1 MAFRHPER
9 SEGSRNDYYYL
20 ISIIMIFTEEN
31 FNDVLASNTVVVADF
46 WATWCGPCRMVGPVI
61 ESLAKDYEGKAAIG
75 KIDIE
80 ENDSLTEQYG
90 IRNVPTVLFFKNG
103 QLVDKVVGAGP
114 RAMYE
119 DKLKALL

>member
-1 MAFRHPER
+1 
-9 SEGSRNDYYYL
+9 
-20 ISIIMIFTEEN
+20 MIFTEEN
-31 FNDVLASNTVVVADF
+31 FKDVLANNTVVVADF
-46 WATWCGPCRMVGPVI
+46 WATWCGPCRMLGPVI
-61 ESLAKDYEGKAAIG
+61 ESLANDYEGKAAIG

-80 ENDSLTEQYG
+80 ENDSLTEEYG

>member
-1 MAFRHPER
+1 
-9 SEGSRNDYYYL
+9 
-20 ISIIMIFTEEN
+20 MIFTEEN
-31 FNDVLASNTVVVADF
+31 FKDVLASNTVVVADF

-61 ESLAKDYEGKAAIG
+61 ESLANDYEGKAAIG

-80 ENDSLTEQYG
+80 ENDSLTEEYG

-114 RAMYE
+114 RTMYE

>member
-1 MAFRHPER
+1 
-9 SEGSRNDYYYL
+9 
-20 ISIIMIFTEEN
+20 MIFTEEN
-31 FNDVLASNTVVVADF
+31 FKDVLANNTVVVADF

-61 ESLAKDYEGKAAIG
+61 ESLANDYEGKAAIG

-80 ENDSLTEQYG
+80 ENDSLTEEYG

>member
-1 MAFRHPER
+1 M
-9 SEGSRNDYYYL
+9 
-20 ISIIMIFTEEN
+20 IMIFTEEN
-31 FNDVLASNTVVVADF
+31 FKDVLASNTVVVADF

-61 ESLAKDYEGKAAIG
+61 ESLANDYEGKAAIG

-80 ENDSLTEQYG
+80 ENDSLTEEYG

-114 RAMYE
+114 RTMYE

>member
-1 MAFRHPER
+1 
-9 SEGSRNDYYYL
+9 
-20 ISIIMIFTEEN
+20 MIFTEEN
-31 FNDVLASNTVVVADF
+31 FKDVLASNTVVVADF

-61 ESLAKDYEGKAAIG
+61 ESLANDYEGKAAIG

-80 ENDSLTEQYG
+80 ENDSLTEEYG

-103 QLVDKVVGAGP
+103 QLVDKVVGAAP

>member
-1 MAFRHPER
+1 
-9 SEGSRNDYYYL
+9 
-20 ISIIMIFTEEN
+20 MIFTEEN
-31 FNDVLASNTVVVADF
+31 FKDVLANNTVVVADF

-61 ESLAKDYEGKAAIG
+61 EALANDYEGKAAIG
-75 KIDIE
+75 KVDIE
-80 ENDSLTEQYG
+80 ENDSLTEEYG